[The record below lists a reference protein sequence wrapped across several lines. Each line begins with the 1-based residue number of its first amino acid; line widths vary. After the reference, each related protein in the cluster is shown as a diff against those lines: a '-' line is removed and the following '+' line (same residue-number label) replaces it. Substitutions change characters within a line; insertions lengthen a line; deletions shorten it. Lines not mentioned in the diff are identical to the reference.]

1 MKALHYNLNIPNDRT
16 IVVQD
21 EILDSFYPH
30 FHRHPEYQLV
40 WVAEGSGELI
50 VDDNMH
56 KFESGEVFLIGANQS
71 HVFKGSKL
79 PLHVRTI
86 SVFFNLKG
94 ALEYIFNL
102 PELKTL
108 HTFLTNFNQ
117 GFRVPKEYLNAV
129 CERIEI
135 LKDSDG
141 ADRVINFIHLLKFL
155 NTISKNVLP
164 LSGAIIKEINDVT
177 SIRIVSVCNY
187 IKQNFRQ
194 DLHLNAIAEKANLT
208 PQAFCRYFKKSTGK
222 TFVFYL
228 NELRVSEACR
238 LLVSERYDC
247 VSMVA
252 YNSGFNSIT
261 NFNRVFR
268 SITGLPPKEYV
279 ARYNK
284 SMNQ

>member
-16 IVVQD
+16 IIVQ
-21 EILDSFYPH
+21 EEVLDSFYPH
-30 FHRHPEYQLV
+30 FHKHPEFQLV
-40 WVAEGSGELI
+40 WIAEGSGKLI
-50 VDDNMH
+50 VDDTIH
-56 KFESGEVFLIGANQS
+56 EFECGEVFLIGANQP
-71 HVFKGSKL
+71 HVFKGSIL
-79 PLHVRTI
+79 PLNVRMV

-108 HTFLTNFNQ
+108 YNFLSNYSH
-117 GFRVPKEYLNAV
+117 GFRVPKEFLDEVIN
-129 CERIEI
+129 RINN

-141 ADRVINFIHLLKFL
+141 ADRVINFIHLLKLL

-164 LSGAIIKEINDVT
+164 LSGAVIKELNDVT
-177 SIRIVSVCNY
+177 SIRIVSICNY

-194 DLHLNAIAEKANLT
+194 DLNLNEIAEKANLT

-222 TFVFYL
+222 TFVLYL
-228 NELRVSEACR
+228 NELRVSEATR
-238 LLVSERYDC
+238 LLVTERYDC
-247 VSMVA
+247 ISMIA

-268 SITGLPPKEYV
+268 SITGLSPKEYLL
-279 ARYNK
+279 RYQT
-284 SMNQ
+284 SLNQ